1 MLFNSLEFIF
11 VFLPLSL
18 IVYHV
23 LSRPRLEVWRQ
34 PFLMLASLGFYA
46 VGSFKFTL
54 ILAVSTAAN
63 LGLACL
69 IQHLRD
75 RNARQ
80 AMNLVLATGIA
91 ANVLYLIYFKYT
103 NFLIGNF
110 DGIFGWR
117 IPCANIIL
125 PLGISFYTF
134 QFIAS
139 LVDVAR
145 GEIKRLRPWYFLSF
159 ALFFP
164 HLLAGPIVH
173 YQELV
178 PQMELPPRRSR
189 TLSNI
194 AIGLAIF
201 SIGLFKKTVLADTM
215 SIYADRVFD
224 NAAHGAG
231 VGVVFGWLAAAS
243 FTLQLYFDFSAY
255 SDMAIGIARMFGFR
269 LPLNFHSPLR
279 AASIADYWRRWH
291 MTLQRFLVSYL
302 FQPLAIPLSR
312 WAVEHDLGR
321 WPTFWVSVA
330 LPTLVT
336 FVIIGA
342 WHGAG
347 WTYVVFGVMHG
358 IYLTVFE
365 FWRLATHRRTRG
377 ARRAAAVDQTG
388 YRHLWAN
395 VLTLIAVLFANVMF
409 RAADV
414 PTALAMFRSMLGFG
428 AGHLAAAVPALG
440 ALPNALAVLLGFAI
454 VLSFSNTQQILQR
467 YSPVFDW
474 EKWRHVAL
482 PWITWQWRLKSVPA
496 LATGVIFCL
505 GVVFVMRGE
514 ARFIYFKF

>member
-1 MLFNSLEFIF
+1 MLFNSLQFIF

-18 IVYHV
+18 FVYHC
-23 LSRPRLEVWRQ
+23 LARPRLEIWRQ
-34 PFLMLASLGFYA
+34 IFLMLASLAFYA
-46 VGSFKFTL
+46 VGSIKFTA

-63 LGLACL
+63 LALACL
-69 IQHLRD
+69 IQRFRD
-75 RNARQ
+75 QNARG
-80 AMNLVLATGIA
+80 AMNLVLAAGII
-91 ANVLYLIYFKYT
+91 ANILYLIYFKYT
-103 NFLIGNF
+103 NFLIDNIN
-110 DGIFGWR
+110 GIFGWR
-117 IPCANIIL
+117 VPYANIIL

-178 PQMELPPRRSR
+178 PQMEQAPRRSR
-189 TLSNI
+189 ALANL
-194 AIGLAIF
+194 AVGLAIF

-215 SIYADRVFD
+215 SIYSDRIFD
-224 NAAHGAG
+224 GAAHGTDAG
-231 VGVVFGWLAAAS
+231 FVLSWLAAAS

-279 AASIADYWRRWH
+279 AASIAEYWRRWH

-312 WAVEHDLGR
+312 WAVEHDLKR
-321 WPTFWVSVA
+321 WPTFWASVA

-365 FWRLATHRRTRG
+365 VWRLATRKSRSARRG
-377 ARRAAAVDQTG
+377 AAAEQND

-395 VLTLIAVLFANVMF
+395 VLTLTAVLFANVMF

-414 PTALAMFRSMLGFG
+414 PTALSMFRGMLTPGP
-428 AGHLAAAVPALG
+428 GHLPASTPALG
-440 ALPNALAVLLGFAI
+440 VLANTVAVLVGFAI
-454 VLSFSNTQQILQR
+454 VLVLPNTQQIMRR
-467 YSPVFDW
+467 YSPVFEW
-474 EKWRHVAL
+474 EKWRQVAL
-482 PWITWQWRLKSVPA
+482 PAISWQWRLASLPA
-496 LATGVIFCL
+496 IATGVIFCL
-505 GVVFVMRGE
+505 GVVFIMRGE

>member
-1 MLFNSLEFIF
+1 MLFNSLGFIF
-11 VFLPLSL
+11 LFLPVVL
-18 IVYHV
+18 IVYHL

-46 VGSFKFTL
+46 VGSFKFTV
-54 ILAVSTAAN
+54 ILAVSTASN
-63 LGLACL
+63 LGFACL
-69 IQHLRD
+69 IQHFRD
-75 RNARQ
+75 RDARQ
-80 AMNLVLATGIA
+80 TMNVVLAAGIA
-91 ANVLYLIYFKYT
+91 ANALYLIYFKYT
-103 NFLIGNF
+103 NFLIDNV
-110 DGIFGWR
+110 DGIFGLR
-117 IPCANIIL
+117 IPYANIIL

-145 GEIKRLRPWYFLSF
+145 NEIKRLRPWYFLSF

-178 PQMELPPRRSR
+178 PQMEQPPRRSR
-189 TLSNI
+189 TLSNL
-194 AIGLAIF
+194 AIGLAIL

-215 SIYADRVFD
+215 SIYADPVFD
-224 NAAHGAG
+224 GAAHGTR
-231 VGVVFGWLAAAS
+231 VGFGFGWLAAAS

-279 AASIADYWRRWH
+279 AGSIADYWRRWH

-312 WAVEHDLGR
+312 WAVEHDFKR

-336 FVIIGA
+336 FLIIGA

-365 FWRLATHRRTRG
+365 FWRLANKRRKRD
-377 ARRAAAVDQTG
+377 ARRAAAIDQPG

-409 RAADV
+409 RAANV

-428 AGHLAAAVPALG
+428 AGHIAAAVPALG
-440 ALPNALAVLLGFAI
+440 ALPNALAVLVGFAI
-454 VLSFSNTQQILQR
+454 VLFFPNTQQILQR
-467 YSPVFDW
+467 YSPVFEW
-474 EKWRHVAL
+474 EKWRQVAL
-482 PWITWQWRLKSVPA
+482 PAISWRWRLTPLPA

-505 GVVFVMRGE
+505 GVVFIMRGE